1 MRDRSFFVS
10 WDELLDFAE
19 RGGGVCY
26 QNSKRTVIKH
36 SESLACKHYRQRR
49 RLTEKKTASV

>member
-19 RGGGVCY
+19 RGGGGML
-26 QNSKRTVIKH
+26 SK
-36 SESLACKHYRQRR
+36 L
-49 RLTEKKTASV
+49 KKDSYKAL